1 MPRVVSL
8 ALVFKSLRTRLLRG
22 HERWEQELKYW
33 VDWLVAQ
40 RHILAM
46 WQGRLEALLARHWP
60 EATRVL
66 KLSRVTLLRVLE
78 RYGGAISA
86 LRLAA

>member
-1 MPRVVSL
+1 M
-8 ALVFKSLRTRLLRG
+8 
-22 HERWEQELKYW
+22 YW

-40 RHILAM
+40 RHMLAM

-66 KLSRVTLLRVLE
+66 KLSRVTCRSFKQGLFCSFASGEGRP
-78 RYGGAISA
+78 
-86 LRLAA
+86 